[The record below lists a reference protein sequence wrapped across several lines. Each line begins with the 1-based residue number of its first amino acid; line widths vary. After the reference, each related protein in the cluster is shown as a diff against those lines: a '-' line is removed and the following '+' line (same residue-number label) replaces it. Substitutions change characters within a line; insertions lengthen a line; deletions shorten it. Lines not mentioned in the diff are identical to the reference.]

1 MGAGPSEGQPHEK
14 TPTLKYFNKFELR
27 NRGQDCSPTKKLVSG
42 DRRVSAMVEADSDA
56 TDWLQ
61 QLSAPGMDVAECL
74 LQLSASGALDLFLS
88 PGGVEKS
95 VEDAIPAPPTAG
107 RRPVATA
114 SRCEGAQTVG
124 LRYLNEKFLKLS
136 GH

>member
-1 MGAGPSEGQPHEK
+1 MI
-14 TPTLKYFNKFELR
+14 
-27 NRGQDCSPTKKLVSG
+27 
-42 DRRVSAMVEADSDA
+42 EADSDA

-74 LQLSASGALDLFLS
+74 LQLSASGASDLFLS

-95 VEDAIPAPPTAG
+95 VEDAIPATLTAG

-114 SRCEGAQTVG
+114 SRCEGA
-124 LRYLNEKFLKLS
+124 
-136 GH
+136 